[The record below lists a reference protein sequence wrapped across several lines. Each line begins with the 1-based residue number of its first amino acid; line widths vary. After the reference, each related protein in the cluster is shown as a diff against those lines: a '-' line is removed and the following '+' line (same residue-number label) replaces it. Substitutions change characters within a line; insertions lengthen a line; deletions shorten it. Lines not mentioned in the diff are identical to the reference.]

1 MSTTEFLDKL
11 DYEQLKFCRDECN
24 DRIRAIQ
31 EGEKKVAW
39 SVTDGGVN
47 FGWFRTEDYPKA
59 VELLT
64 RKAAERWE
72 RADKENPETRY
83 ELNIAIEGS
92 RLPLSEYNAL
102 FADGQWG

>member
-1 MSTTEFLDKL
+1 MSTTDFLSKL
-11 DYEQLKFCRDECN
+11 DYDQLRFCRDKCN
-24 DRIRAIQ
+24 EMIRSIQ
-31 EGEKKVAW
+31 EEDKKVAW
-39 SVTDGGVN
+39 AVTDGGVN
-47 FGWFRTEDYPKA
+47 FGWFRTEDYLKA

-72 RADKENPETRY
+72 SADKENPDTRY
-83 ELNIAIEGS
+83 ELNLSIEGQ

>member
-31 EGEKKVAW
+31 EEEKKVAW
-39 SVTDGGVN
+39 AVTDGGVN

-83 ELNIAIEGS
+83 ELNIAIEGE